1 MKNLTCIICT
11 LIIFSCSFNL
21 KAEDKFEKSINKRNH
36 LLMQYDSINAQ
47 FKTKKDSTWFNIRNL
62 ALIQSK
68 LIQKDNF
75 IINDLFTIRDKY
87 NSLVP
92 THEKLT
98 KQLAEKEAQLIKKRN
113 LIKWGIY
120 GTGIVLLLFL
130 VILILFIIKTLKA
143 SKLKSQIK
151 KLEVLHV
158 QYQEQLKN
166 TSTQEVNNSKLQE
179 VEAAYNQVIEE
190 NKINFE
196 NENKSITEKLRE
208 AQQGIESLQNNIS
221 TLQQENSSLSAQI
234 VSIKDVTESEKSDKV
249 KELQDI
255 IVSKEIEI
263 NQLKENLA
271 SNQQKTEAQEIKDE
285 SPEIELLRNKIHDLE
300 RDNELKEVDLIEK
313 HKYEKSKFADEIS
326 DLRRLFDEEKLYNQ
340 QLKKENEDL
349 NNDIESLKND
359 LVASKEVVKGDNNEV
374 EKQIDLPHETQVLI
388 AENNSLKH
396 ENEEYKKILTEE
408 LEFRKEV
415 LKLIED
421 LKKQ

>member
-1 MKNLTCIICT
+1 
-11 LIIFSCSFNL
+11 
-21 KAEDKFEKSINKRNH
+21 
-36 LLMQYDSINAQ
+36 MQYDSINAQ